1 MDLRAIL
8 VAWLVGISVM
18 AGALYFTTERRSG
31 TEYAGIDAGVR
42 VPLHDALPQAPRE
55 PKFESLETYPGDR

>member
-18 AGALYFTTERRSG
+18 AGALYFTTENRG
-31 TEYAGIDAGVR
+31 GVEYAGIEPGVR
-42 VPLHDALPQAPRE
+42 VPLHDALPQAPRAPEFE
-55 PKFESLETYPGDR
+55 PLETYPGDR